1 MRGAVDIVEKRAEK
15 LTLGNLDV
23 SRDWGWAPDYVD
35 AMARMLKRNEPDD
48 YVVATGRSSTLTGF
62 VDAVFD
68 CLGMKADAYVE
79 TTPELLRPT
88 DIRVSV
94 GDPTKAKAKLDWS
107 ADITMP
113 RLINRLVD
121 AELARRQTIK

>member
-1 MRGAVDIVEKRAEK
+1 
-15 LTLGNLDV
+15 
-23 SRDWGWAPDYVD
+23 
-35 AMARMLKRNEPDD
+35 
-48 YVVATGRSSTLTGF
+48 
-62 VDAVFD
+62 
-68 CLGMKADAYVE
+68 MKADAYVE